1 MPNFELTA
9 IDGKL
14 TQIAVGNA
22 QQIWG
27 VNANDQ
33 IYRRT
38 GAGWTQMPGAAVN
51 VSAAADGTAWVVN
64 RAGNIYQW
72 TGADWR
78 QVSGSLTQV
87 SVGSANLVWG
97 VNANDQIFRWLGG
110 DSWEQITGAAVN
122 VSVAADGAVWIVSRN
137 GNIYQ
142 WTGAGWRQVSGS
154 LKQVSVGSA
163 SAVWSVNANA
173 QVYRWLGGDSWEQI
187 TGSLKW
193 VSVGNDGTVMGATP
207 DNTPVALTPQSSP
220 APAPLPMVMVA
231 ATSRTA
237 ADRRMVFYNNTD
249 RIINVM
255 VFDNGDGYKHVG
267 LSGIPKSDKA
277 LQIGMSPRSYSWWD
291 NPDKDFVQ
299 VVYAHENPSVLQG
312 YLVTD
317 APTSGMD
324 AWVYLGG
331 SLNNWDFR
339 VGRGNKYRVVDMGVP
354 ISPTWVDA
362 ENHKV
367 HTGSGG
373 GLPDAWPLNAGSPA
387 LSQPPST
394 AITLCV
400 SNGMYVCAV
409 GGGGSEIV
417 ANRTAAGLWETFG
430 LIALGN
436 DWVAL
441 QASNGMYLCAEGGG
455 GREVVANR
463 TTIGEWERFKLINPE
478 GRKISLQAANGM
490 YVCAEGGGGR
500 ELVAN
505 RTVITP
511 WEQFARW
518 V

>member
-220 APAPLPMVMVA
+220 APTAQLLFLP
-231 ATSRTA
+231 T
-237 ADRRMVFYNNTD
+237 
-249 RIINVM
+249 
-255 VFDNGDGYKHVG
+255 GDYT
-267 LSGIPKSDKA
+267 IKS
-277 LQIGMSPRSYSWWD
+277 IHNR
-291 NPDKDFVQ
+291 
-299 VVYAHENPSVLQG
+299 
-312 YLVTD
+312 YLCREEQH
-317 APTSGMD
+317 
-324 AWVYLGG
+324 Y
-331 SLNNWDFR
+331 
-339 VGRGNKYRVVDMGVP
+339 
-354 ISPTWVDA
+354 
-362 ENHKV
+362 
-367 HTGSGG
+367 
-373 GLPDAWPLNAGSPA
+373 
-387 LSQPPST
+387 
-394 AITLCV
+394 
-400 SNGMYVCAV
+400 
-409 GGGGSEIV
+409 V
-417 ANRTAAGLWETFG
+417 ANCTSAG
-430 LIALGN
+430 A
-436 DWVAL
+436 
-441 QASNGMYLCAEGGG
+441 
-455 GREVVANR
+455 
-463 TTIGEWERFKLINPE
+463 WERFTVT
-478 GRKISLQAANGM
+478 RKGTDSSSGYYISDFKGQYLDVKATWFPYVYNIYGIQPRDKPSKNDPGNSSTFFIDPLGGNVYSLKVNWGTWRLDLWLSAEPSGAVGM
-490 YVCAEGGGGR
+490 QQHSRA
-500 ELVAN
+500 
-505 RTVITP
+505 
-511 WEQFARW
+511 WEHFTIVPA
-518 V
+518 